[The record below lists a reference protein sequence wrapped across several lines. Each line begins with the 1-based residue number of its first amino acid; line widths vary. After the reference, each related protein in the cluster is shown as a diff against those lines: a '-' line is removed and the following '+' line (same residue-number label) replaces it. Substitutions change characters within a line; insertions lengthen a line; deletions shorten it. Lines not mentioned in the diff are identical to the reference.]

1 MDYSLRYVILG
12 QGAVDR
18 WPTLDAALDQL
29 ADVTDVLEP
38 DGAGEVE
45 ALLRTEPPQSVRF
58 STEEHSWASCTCG
71 ENSRS
76 RPCSH
81 YIAARLVWL
90 QRKGGAGGVEASLMA
105 RRAAA
110 MAAMGSA
117 MSALVDTYLEQ
128 AADEEE
134 VAFADLMWD
143 VPGVEAAMAA
153 ARTMVGRVS
162 EAQLSRFLL
171 TIVTFHLRGQ
181 EHSVRRRLLGTAIT
195 LGENLA
201 QPIDPGA
208 PEINASALLELRRR
222 LRGAITAEDVVFS
235 RLFVT
240 YRNVCQALGELLR
253 RQAVDPRTFA
263 SQLLADELA
272 APHLSFPVLG
282 WVAPT
287 LDPSGAVLFPLMLEG
302 LDATAASG
310 AVADRAVSGVRSTV
324 PRLRAEI
331 AYAAG
336 DKEALAAALEDW
348 PDAPYGEF
356 HARASRRKPLTL
368 RLAIAEAAHRAGR
381 LRWIETDSS
390 PQWSRSARAEHLFM
404 GGLPSTYDPR
414 IECIAIQRVH
424 DDLPGHPAWAH
435 VAIGDLVVLLADL
448 DRPDDARRVLLDH
461 ARQFPMPAHRP
472 EFERIWTAAGLGR
485 GAQAG
490 RDARSVEQAAPWPPD
505 ELIHRNELSE
515 APTPVGP
522 ACETHDMKPS
532 MPLAMSNHQVENLA
546 IAYVLDYERAAGR
559 TAVDTHHVPGSRV
572 DVESTDDVSGE
583 KRLIEIKAVGGA
595 GRGDDL
601 WLEPIQVA
609 ALEQV
614 PGSHLYIVTNVKS
627 PEPDAIRVLD
637 LTGEQLRER
646 LAAKREKHYYEVPLP
661 VAVYDDLLAKAL
673 EAPSPIGVDDT
684 QDGVDTATD

>member
-1 MDYSLRYVILG
+1 M
-12 QGAVDR
+12 
-18 WPTLDAALDQL
+18 
-29 ADVTDVLEP
+29 
-38 DGAGEVE
+38 
-45 ALLRTEPPQSVRF
+45 
-58 STEEHSWASCTCG
+58 
-71 ENSRS
+71 
-76 RPCSH
+76 
-81 YIAARLVWL
+81 WL
-90 QRKGGAGGVEASLMA
+90 QRKGGAGGAEASLMA

-110 MAAMGSA
+110 MSAMGAA

-128 AADEEE
+128 AVGDEE
-134 VAFADLMWD
+134 VAFTDLMWD
-143 VPGVEAAMAA
+143 VPGVEAALAA
-153 ARTMVGRVS
+153 ARAMVERVS

-181 EHSVRRRLLGTAIT
+181 EHSVPRRLLGTAIT

-208 PEINASALLELRRR
+208 PVINAPALLELRRR

-235 RLFVT
+235 RLSVT

-253 RQAVDPRTFA
+253 RQAVDPRAFA

-302 LDATAASG
+302 LDDMAANG
-310 AVADRAVSGVRSTV
+310 AVADRAVSDVQSTV

-336 DKEALAAALEDW
+336 DKETLAAALEAW

-356 HARASRRKPLTL
+356 LARASRRKPLTL

-381 LRWIETDSS
+381 IRWVETEHS

-404 GGLPSTYDPR
+404 GDLPSTYDPR
-414 IECIAIQRVH
+414 IESIAIQRVH

-435 VAIGDLVVLLADL
+435 IAIGDLVVLLADL
-448 DRPDDARRVLLDH
+448 DRLDDARRVLLDH

-485 GAQAG
+485 GAPAG
-490 RDARSVEQAAPWPPD
+490 RDTRSVEQAAPWPPD
-505 ELIHRNELSE
+505 ELIRRNELSE
-515 APTPVGP
+515 APTPVGS

-532 MPLAMSNHQVENLA
+532 KLLAMSNNETESRA
-546 IAYVLDYERAAGR
+546 IAYVLAHERAAGR
-559 TAVDTHHVPGSRV
+559 TAVDVHKINGSLV
-572 DVESTDDVSGE
+572 DVESTDDATGE
-583 KRLIEIKAVGGA
+583 KRLIEIKAFGGT
-595 GRGDDL
+595 GRGDFL
-601 WLEPIQVA
+601 WLESNQVEA
-609 ALEQV
+609 FEQV

-627 PEPDAIRVLD
+627 PEPHAIRVLD

-646 LAAKREKHYYEVPLP
+646 LAAKKDKHYYEVPLP

-673 EAPSPIGVDDT
+673 EAHSPTGDDAQDDVDS
-684 QDGVDTATD
+684 TD